1 MVISFDELK
10 GKYKDISDIKGKVAR
25 EINSGNLIRLV
36 KGIYESNKDVDG
48 VFLSQYILSPSY
60 LSFEYILSFYE
71 LIPEGVSNVYT
82 CATSLKRKDKIYKNY
97 FGIYWYRDIPLKAY
111 PYGIKAIV
119 KDNYSFTIASK
130 EKALCDKLYVSKQV
144 RSIKDLKELLFN
156 DLRID
161 IDNFK
166 SLNKDDLLFL
176 APLYETSN
184 LNLLVKLLK
193 E

>member
-1 MVISFDELK
+1 M
-10 GKYKDISDIKGKVAR
+10 
-25 EINSGNLIRLV
+25 
-36 KGIYESNKDVDG
+36 
-48 VFLSQYILSPSY
+48 
-60 LSFEYILSFYE
+60 
-71 LIPEGVSNVYT
+71 
-82 CATSLKRKDKIYKNY
+82 
-97 FGIYWYRDIPLKAY
+97 
-111 PYGIKAIV
+111 
-119 KDNYSFTIASK
+119 TIWT
-130 EKALCDKLYVSKQV
+130 LCDKLYVSKQV